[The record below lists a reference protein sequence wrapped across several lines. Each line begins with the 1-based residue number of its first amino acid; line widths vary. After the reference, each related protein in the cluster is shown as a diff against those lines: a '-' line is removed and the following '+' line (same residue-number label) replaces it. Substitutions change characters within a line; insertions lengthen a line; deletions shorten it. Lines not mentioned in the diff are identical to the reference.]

1 MTEYSGEPMRIERTK
16 NTVRNII
23 FGFAFRL
30 MNIILPFISRTV
42 ILYVLGDKYLG
53 LGSLFSSILS
63 FLSLAELG
71 VGSAMTFSMYKPI
84 AENDGDTICA
94 LMNLYRKIYT
104 VIGGVILALG
114 VALMPFLR
122 ALIKGEVP
130 VDVNLYLL
138 YLLYLGNAVLSYWL
152 FAYKNALLQAYQR
165 TDVNSKIS
173 ILITPLSY
181 AVMLGFLLVCKNY
194 YAYAIWLPI
203 FTVIT
208 NLIRSSYVDRHF
220 PEYHPRGQ
228 VSPELQ
234 ASIVKKTKALIGTKL
249 NTVVLNAAD
258 NLVMAAF
265 MGLTTIAMYGNY
277 YYIMSSIF
285 GFLGI
290 IYASMTAGL
299 GNSLET
305 DSLEKN
311 YNDFLKFSF
320 ANSWI
325 VGWCATCLVC
335 LYQPFMKLWVGEA
348 LMFPVPVMLQ
358 FALYFYIYQI
368 RKIPVVYKD
377 AAGIWWEDR
386 FRPYVCMV
394 VNVVLNVTLVQV
406 IGISGII
413 LSTVFSL
420 VISIPWEN
428 YTIFRYVFHR
438 GSGEY
443 YGRMAYSALTSVA
456 GCGLCW
462 WLCSFFGDGIVNL
475 FLRAGICVVVPN
487 VVFVAANCRRKEFRQ
502 TVDLA
507 LHILHLKK

>member
-1 MTEYSGEPMRIERTK
+1 MRIERTK
-16 NTVRNII
+16 NTVRNVI
-23 FGFAFRL
+23 FGFIFRII
-30 MNIILPFISRTV
+30 NIVLPFISRTV

-53 LGSLFSSILS
+53 LGSLFTSILS
-63 FLSLAELG
+63 FLSLTELG
-71 VGSAMTFSMYKPI
+71 VGAAMTFSMYKPI
-84 AENDGDTICA
+84 AENDRDTICA

-104 VIGGVILALG
+104 IIGCVILAVG

-122 ALIKGEVP
+122 QLIKGEIP
-130 VDVNLYLL
+130 GDVNLYLL
-138 YLLYLGNAVLSYWL
+138 YFLYLFNAVLSYWL
-152 FAYKNALLQAYQR
+152 FSYKNALLQAHQR

-173 ILITPLSY
+173 IIITPLSY
-181 AVMLGFLLVCKNY
+181 VVMLGALIICKNY

-208 NLIRSSYVDRHF
+208 NLIRSRYVDKHF
-220 PEYHPRGQ
+220 PDYRAHGQ
-228 VSPELQ
+228 VSKELRS
-234 ASIVKKTKALIGTKL
+234 SISKKTMALIGTKL

-265 MGLTTIAMYGNY
+265 LGLTAIAMYGNY

-305 DSLEKN
+305 EDLEKN
-311 YNDFLKFSF
+311 YKDFEKFSF

-348 LMFPVPVMLQ
+348 LMFPLPIMLL
-358 FALYFYIYQI
+358 FALYFYVYQI

-394 VNVVLNVTLVQV
+394 VNVVLNIVLVQI
-406 IGISGII
+406 IGIAGII

-420 VISIPWEN
+420 SVSIPWEN

-438 GSGEY
+438 SSWQY
-443 YGRMAYSALTSVA
+443 YAKMAWSLFSTLV
-456 GCGLCW
+456 GCAITW
-462 WLCSFFGDGIVNL
+462 WICSFFGDGFAML
-475 FLRAGICVVVPN
+475 FLRLGICIVVPN
-487 VVFVAANCRRKEFRQ
+487 IVFIAANFKREEFHQVVTMASR
-502 TVDLA
+502 
-507 LHILHLKK
+507 ILHLKKK